1 MKPNFLNN
9 AFTPAQAR
17 AIEKFVA
24 SFVADVLKDYEAG
37 PVENSKPGVV
47 DRAVK
52 PKALAK
58 EVQTEAVPKLNDK
71 QKDVE

>member
-1 MKPNFLNN
+1 MKPNYLNN

-37 PVENSKPGVV
+37 PVENSKPG
-47 DRAVK
+47 K
-52 PKALAK
+52 SEKAK
-58 EVQTEAVPKLNDK
+58 VPAPRPEQV
-71 QKDVE
+71 QKDAE